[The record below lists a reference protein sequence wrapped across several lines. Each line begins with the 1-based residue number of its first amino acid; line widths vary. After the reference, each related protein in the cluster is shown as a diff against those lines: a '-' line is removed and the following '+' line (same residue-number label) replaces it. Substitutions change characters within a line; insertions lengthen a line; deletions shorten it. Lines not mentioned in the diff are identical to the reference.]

1 MQNNQEQIQK
11 AFMAFLIEDA
21 AQQGVEI
28 QSEQDLQAYAEELGK
43 EGLQAKYQQ
52 FMQKM
57 QGGVK
62 ARLGAKLNYIK
73 SIKNDCPDGY
83 EKFYFKSGG
92 QIKSE
97 CKVCNAKKAM
107 QSGGEVKKNSVQN
120 FKQKKKENKLDPKTT
135 KTLPNG
141 KYPSYWTTNDR
152 ITWERLHGQGDEGAG
167 VVQNKG
173 VRKNQGGGGIFA
185 MAGAMRDNV
194 TKPSK
199 KLKTK
204 KQVFPL
210 RLPDGR
216 VEYFN
221 SAEDRELQKTQY
233 ESNPN
238 LWKQTKDIYG
248 QTVSVA
254 AAKQAADAHARA
266 SREAATKV
274 LKADRVAEG
283 NANSTEYNNKYKTF
297 KEAYNAAR
305 ARGDMW
311 FDFNNKVYKSDL
323 TSGNDNRAD
332 MQRRYGKY
340 LGWRK
345 DPNFGK
351 ESVKATTKFI
361 QENIGD
367 NPVLKPAEKPQYS
380 TSSSIARNHAW
391 GQQNPEDVANMWYKI
406 GAGAAAATVA
416 PMAIGPNIPS
426 MLQTAGSKIMNLS
439 RSGNIGDNAFG
450 HWAAR
455 KAQPFFK
462 GNTHIQRFLRD
473 PMEYID
479 PAIKSTQNF
488 VTKFEPE
495 IMTAGSAPIPL
506 LANVKNK

>member
-1 MQNNQEQIQK
+1 MNNQEQIQK

-92 QIKSE
+92 QIKTE

-120 FKQKKKENKLDPKTT
+120 FKQKKKENRLDPKTT

-173 VRKNQGGGGIFA
+173 VRKNQGGGG
-185 MAGAMRDNV
+185 MRYNV

-233 ESNPN
+233 ESNSD
-238 LWKQTKDIYG
+238 LWKQTKDIFG

-283 NANSTEYNNKYKTF
+283 NANLSEHDNKYKTF

-305 ARGDMW
+305 KRGDMW
-311 FDFNNKVYKSDL
+311 FGYNKKVYSSDL
-323 TSGNDNRAD
+323 TSGNDNKAD

-340 LGWRK
+340 LGWK
-345 DPNFGK
+345 EDPNFGK
-351 ESVKATTKFI
+351 ESVKATTKFV

-391 GQQNPEDVANMWYKI
+391 GQQDPEDVANMWYGI
-406 GAGAAAATVA
+406 GAGAAAAAGT
-416 PMAIGPNIPS
+416 PMLMGTHAARLISDG
-426 MLQTAGSKIMNLS
+426 LLKLGSKAV
-439 RSGNIGDNAFG
+439 RSGWVENPTVPKFMRKE
-450 HWAAR
+450 AAR
-455 KAQPFFK
+455 MLGGK
-462 GNTHIQRFLRD
+462 GNPVNGGNWFQNL
-473 PMEYID
+473 EYYW
-479 PAIKSTQNF
+479 
-488 VTKFEPE
+488 
-495 IMTAGSAPIPL
+495 
-506 LANVKNK
+506 